1 MKQSIRCAF
10 GLLLIVFCLLRTVS
24 SVRADYVLPYPSFMP
39 GNKLYRI
46 SRLVDE
52 VKKYWY
58 WGRIG
63 QIKYHMMLSDKY
75 LVEAKTLF
83 EYKQYLLAVD
93 ALARSNFHF
102 KAIKAGSFDLIREQS
117 LAHRQVLEE
126 LRMELP
132 DQFDWTPERK
142 NTTVLPIGKLL
153 EEATV
158 IRSL

>member
-1 MKQSIRCAF
+1 MKHPVRCAF
-10 GLLLIVFCLLRTVS
+10 GFLLFAFCFLRTVS
-24 SVRADYVLPYPSFMP
+24 PVRADYVLPYPSFMP

-93 ALARSNFHF
+93 ALERSNDHF
-102 KAIKAGSFDLIREQS
+102 KAISHTDADLINEES
-117 LAHRQVLEE
+117 LAHRQVLEK
-126 LRMELP
+126 LRKESP
-132 DQFDWTPERK
+132 EQFQWTPERK
-142 NTTVLPIGKLL
+142 NSTILPIAKLL
-153 EEATV
+153 EDAIAT
-158 IRSL
+158 RAL